1 MSKGTKPKFTPDS
14 FDDPDELLEA
24 AARLTL
30 RLALRC
36 DWVDKDDDDPDSW
49 NGLYERIGDLMGAYV
64 HSREGKGEKPDLLLT
79 HFAASVGAIIALGPS
94 LRAVLAADVAS
105 KPDDDP

>member
-1 MSKGTKPKFTPDS
+1 MKFTLPG

-36 DWVDKDDDDPDSW
+36 DWVEGCTDKDDRDPDSW
-49 NGLYERIGDLMGAYV
+49 NGLYERIQDLMGAYC
-64 HSREGKGEKPDLLLT
+64 HSREGRGEKPNYLLSR
-79 HFAASVGAIIALGPS
+79 FAGCVANQLARVPS
-94 LRAVLAADVAS
+94 LRMAIAEDLAS
-105 KPDDDP
+105 KQDNDP